1 MATHVHDFWTSRNKL
16 VDGETR
22 VGKPGRLWF
31 DPTTSTIRVGDQTPG
46 GRIISTM
53 DFIQMHDTPDSYENS
68 SDYFVKIS
76 KTDNKLVFSNIV
88 DGGNF

>member
-1 MATHVHDFWTSRNKL
+1 MGTHVQDFWTSRNKL
-16 VDGETR
+16 VDGEER
-22 VGKPGRLWF
+22 IGKSGRLWF
-31 DPTTSTIRVGDQTPG
+31 DPDTSTIRVGNQEPG

-53 DFIQMHDTPDSYENS
+53 EFIQMHDTPDSYLNK
-68 SDYFVKIS
+68 SDQFVKVS